1 MLDVH
6 PLHRAP
12 HTWSEF
18 LLHIATISVGLLI
31 AIGLEQSVE
40 FVHRNHER
48 NRLRNDLRIEGLI
61 NRERIDAAIQNL
73 DAIQAWEVRATS
85 AVRSTSDHSGRP
97 QPYPGP
103 YHVDPALLKRLRFT
117 VPSATAWTVAGTSGA
132 AALLPSAEAAGYTR
146 LNYFRGLTLDSYE
159 ESIKTYT
166 ALTAAEAQASA
177 DLAARQP
184 DLAALDRTQLDRLEA
199 ALTTDYTCIRTLKR
213 SLLIFRDANDAVLD
227 GIYDEDRMA
236 QYLWER
242 VVARDNAQAQ
252 TPSSGG
258 SAATPTR

>member
-6 PLHRAP
+6 PLQRAP
-12 HTWSEF
+12 HTWREF

-73 DAIQAWEVRATS
+73 DALQAWEARATS
-85 AVRSTSDHSGRP
+85 AVRSTSGHSGPR
-97 QPYPGP
+97 QPYPEP

-117 VPSATAWTVAGTSGA
+117 VPSATAWTVARTSGA
-132 AALLPSAEAAGYTR
+132 AALLPSTEAAGYTR
-146 LNYFRGLTLDSYE
+146 LNYFQGLTLDNYMD
-159 ESIKTYT
+159 SIKTYT
-166 ALTAAEAQASA
+166 ALTAAEAQVSA
-177 DLAARQP
+177 DLAVRQP
-184 DLAALDRTQLDRLEA
+184 DLATLDSAQLDRLSA
-199 ALTTDYTCIRTLKR
+199 ALAADYAAIRTLKR
-213 SLLIFRDANDAVLD
+213 SLLVFRDANDAVLD

-242 VVARDNAQAQ
+242 VVARDKEQAQ
-252 TPSSGG
+252 PSST
-258 SAATPTR
+258 AAPSVTPTR